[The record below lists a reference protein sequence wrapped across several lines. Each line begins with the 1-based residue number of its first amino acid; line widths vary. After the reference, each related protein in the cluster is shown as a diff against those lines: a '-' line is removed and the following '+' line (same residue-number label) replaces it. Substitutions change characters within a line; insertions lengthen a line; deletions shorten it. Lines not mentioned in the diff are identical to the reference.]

1 MSSTSYPFYRLIF
14 FVGIITILI
23 ASLVLLGWQIDDA
36 ILKSW
41 VPGLTPMNPMT
52 AILFILCG
60 TWLILPLHGNKILL
74 NGIAC
79 IITFLGLWHFMT
91 YFTPVSELRMDYLL
105 FGQKIHASGIPTLI
119 APNTALGFLLTGFS
133 MLLSRK
139 GSYKLQVGRQFLLV
153 VLFLTVYISG
163 LGYVFNIQSAYRIGG
178 LTPMALITT
187 VTFFVLIPGLF
198 FTDIRYGIAAV
209 FSSPLQGGKLMRFM
223 VPFILVFPPAA
234 EYLRLAGERRGW
246 YPAEVGVELFTF
258 FFTMALLVCVSFYA
272 WISNKKQGAEQ
283 KIITMM
289 IALNEGVLQ
298 LNANGLVT
306 FCNPA
311 FEHIL
316 GYNKEELIGRS
327 PIDFIVP
334 HKDRDAFLKRLDD
347 RRRGI
352 EEEYTNEL
360 VTKEGK
366 NIYISVTSKPLKNEL
381 GDFDGTLISIRDITE
396 ETHNIQDLQA
406 FSSSAAHDLNS
417 PLAII
422 HSLASMID
430 TELMDEEQK
439 FLVTHITIE
448 SQRMRDLL
456 DDLLTFSKMGSSQM
470 PVVEVDIS
478 NILQE
483 ITQPFSNLPIVIIQE
498 NLPVTTANIIAVK
511 QLFTNLVSNAVK
523 YSSKS
528 DLPTIRINSYIKENR
543 TWISIS
549 DNGIGLEKNQLPE
562 LFKPF
567 KRFTNQ
573 FEGNGLGLAIVKR
586 IIERHGGDIYATIN
600 EDAGLTFH
608 FTLNP
613 EIRIL

>member
-1 MSSTSYPFYRLIF
+1 MSPTSHPFHRLIF
-14 FVGIITILI
+14 FVGIIIILI
-23 ASLVLLGWQIDDA
+23 SSLVLVGWQIDDA

-60 TWLILPLHGNKILL
+60 TWLILALYVNKILL

-79 IITFLGLWHFMT
+79 IIAFLGLWHFMT
-91 YFTPVSELRMDYLL
+91 YFTLVSELRMDYLL
-105 FGQKIHASGIPTLI
+105 FGQKIYASGIPPLI
-119 APNTALGFLLTGFS
+119 APDTALGFLLTGFS

-153 VLFLTVYISG
+153 ILFLTVYISG
-163 LGYVFNIQSAYRIGG
+163 LGYIFNIQSDYRIGG
-178 LTPMALITT
+178 LNPMAFIST
-187 VTFFVLIPGLF
+187 VTFLLLIPGLF
-198 FTDIRYGIAAV
+198 FTDIRYGVAAI
-209 FSSPLQGGKLMRFM
+209 FSSPLQGGRLMRIM
-223 VPFILVFPPAA
+223 VPFVLVFPAA
-234 EYLRLAGERRGW
+234 TGYLRIAGEKRGW
-246 YPAEVGVELFTF
+246 YPSEVGVELFTF
-258 FFTMALLVCVSFYA
+258 IFTLSLLFCISFYA
-272 WISNKKQGAEQ
+272 WKSNQKEGAEQ

-298 LNANGLVT
+298 LDANGCVT

-316 GYNKEELIGRS
+316 GYSKEEIIGRS
-327 PIDFIVP
+327 PINFIVP
-334 HKDRDAFLKRLDD
+334 YKDRNTFLKRLDD

-352 EEEYTNEL
+352 EEDYKNEL
-360 VTKEGK
+360 LTKEGK
-366 NIYISVTSKPLKNEL
+366 TIYISIKSKPLKNEW
-381 GDFDGTLISIRDITE
+381 GSFDGTLISIRDITE
-396 ETHNIQDLQA
+396 ETLNIQDLQA

-422 HSLASMID
+422 QSLSNMID
-430 TELMDEEQK
+430 TEQMEEEQK
-439 FLVTHITIE
+439 FLVAHITIE

-470 PVVEVDIS
+470 PIVEVDIS
-478 NILQE
+478 TILQE
-483 ITQPFSNLPIVIIQE
+483 IIHPFNNLPVVIIKE
-498 NLPVTTANIIAVK
+498 NLPVITANIIAVR
-511 QLFTNLVSNAVK
+511 QLLTNLVSNAVK

-528 DLPTIRINSYIKENR
+528 DLPTIKINSYIKENR

-549 DNGIGLEKNQLPE
+549 DNGIGLEKNKLKE

-613 EIRIL
+613 EIRI